1 MKILL
6 LNPPTRDNKKFIRE
20 GRCTQEQGV
29 WATLWPPVSLVTIG
43 AVLEQDGHE
52 VRIIDCPGRGMSWD
66 GLREKIAAILPG
78 LVIWSTGTPS
88 IQNDLSLARVIKDID
103 GSITTAVFGTH
114 VTALDRQCLESFP
127 HLDVIIR
134 HEPELTAQELA
145 RALHQ
150 GKSFADLQGISCRT
164 PAGELRANPAR
175 PFIENL
181 DTLPFPAWHCIPVDS
196 YRLPMK
202 GRPFLIIAPQR
213 GCPFSCSF
221 CTCQTY
227 YGRRLRTRSI
237 DSVMAELQYDM
248 QRFAVSDFFFWAET
262 FVIDRDYVA
271 RLCDAI
277 LERGLKI
284 SWTCNSRID
293 IVDDRLLGLMA
304 RAGCWMISFGIE
316 SADQA
321 VLDRAGKG
329 TKVEQARVAVQ
340 SARRAGV
347 KTAGH
352 FILGLPGDTPGSVAQ
367 TIALAKNIG
376 LDIAQFYCCVPFPGS
391 RLYEQALGE
400 GWIGPQ
406 DFTCFNQAGAVMNL
420 PTISPAEVNRA
431 RSRAYR
437 SFYGRPAA
445 WYRIAG
451 MLGGGSM
458 RALWKTLKDFMRW
471 SGT

>member
-1 MKILL
+1 MKLLL

-29 WATLWPPVSLVTIG
+29 WATLWPPISLVTIG
-43 AVLEQDGHE
+43 AVLERDGHE
-52 VRIIDCPGRGMSWD
+52 VHIIDCPARGMSWD
-66 GLREKIAAILPG
+66 TLREEISRMLPG

-88 IQNDLSLARVIKDID
+88 IHNDLSLAREIKDID
-103 GSITTAVFGTH
+103 GEILTAVFGTH
-114 VTALDRQCLESFP
+114 VTVLDQQCLEQFP
-127 HLDVIIR
+127 HLDIIIR
-134 HEPELTAQELA
+134 HEPELTVQELA
-145 RALHQ
+145 RALQ
-150 GKSFADLQGISCRT
+150 EGKSIADLQGITCRD
-164 PAGELRANPAR
+164 PSGAVRANPAR

-181 DTLPFPAWHCIPVDS
+181 DTLPFPAWHRIPVDN

-202 GRPFLIIAPQR
+202 GRPFLIVAPQR
-213 GCPFSCSF
+213 GCPFNCSF

-227 YGRRLRTRSI
+227 YGRRLRARGI
-237 DSVMAELQYDM
+237 DSVLAELRYDM
-248 QRFAVSDFFFWAET
+248 ERFNVSDFFIWAET

-271 RLCDAI
+271 RLCTAI
-277 LERGLKI
+277 LERGMRI

-329 TKVEQARVAVQ
+329 TRVEQARAAVQ
-340 SARRAGV
+340 SARRAGI

-352 FILGLPGDTPGSVAQ
+352 FIFGLPGDTPEAIDK
-367 TIALAKNIG
+367 TIDLAKNIG

-391 RLYEQALGE
+391 RLYEQARGE
-400 GWIGPQ
+400 GWIGPE
-406 DFTCFNQAGAVMNL
+406 DFTCFNQAGAVMRL

-437 SFYGRPAA
+437 SFYCRPAA
-445 WYRIAG
+445 WFRIWK
-451 MLGGGSM
+451 MLDGGSL
-458 RALWKTLKDFMRW
+458 RAFGKTLKDFMRW